1 MIFIHDYSLDVT
13 GGGDPLTELLDEPVI
28 TEYKNERLDLEFTYR
43 ADGKHADKIEYFKIL
58 SCPCHKSEEELFYIH
73 SIDRSM
79 GGIQVLAKHI
89 TYLIDRVPVKGY
101 KGRLTPW
108 NALTTMKKNMVE
120 SSPIGFYTTLP
131 ADIQEFAVG
140 DNETVH
146 TILHDKF
153 FPTYGGISYR
163 RGKEIGITYE
173 RGGTTLYQLA
183 KYKNIQDR
191 SWIGDVDDVV
201 TKVYVRAEL
210 DKEWVLP
217 KISGERVAPHFDKY
231 GENGH
236 FSVYVKDK
244 DTGKYIDEVM
254 GFTIYDENGH
264 RIRSAQTGT
273 VEITKKQTENLAKWK
288 EDLAKKRKTLQGHRE
303 KKQTEWVREQIA
315 KTEKAIGELEI
326 KIRDFTI
333 GESGKRI
340 FKNAR
345 KGKYT
350 LVMTKAPS
358 SYYGNYWTREFT
370 VSDTFSSITFE
381 LEKKT
386 KEGATDKLYLYTDRT
401 SPLANKYPVLMV
413 EHYEV
418 HDERIQ
424 TQEALNKYAEN
435 LFKDDMIDVLFE
447 DFTVEPSDIA
457 DDYMLDIGSTL
468 LLYFEAEDVDRR
480 VECVG
485 YTYDPVKERI
495 TSYTFG
501 KRRVGIA
508 GVISKAI
515 RKYMGELELR
525 LLERAEGMV
534 AHSQWQTRADIES
547 VNRAIDGVA
556 GDIHLAVNSITADV
570 GTFDQIFANR
580 IETETIVADLGEFKQ
595 IVVTD
600 LEAQVARIK
609 FLETNTVRTEE
620 LYANYLSAERIR
632 AEFATL
638 EHLESDYA
646 KISTLNAEVAVF
658 QELYAKT
665 AKIVDLQAVRGRIDE
680 IEAKIV
686 TTENLEAINAKILEL
701 ESSIITADAIESTY
715 ATIESLNAEIARVN
729 NLLADKASITD
740 LTAINANIET
750 LLAWDGRIMTLESA
764 SADVAEL
771 LAGNLTAKN
780 MQAGLI
786 KANSALIEDG
796 AITNA
801 KIDTASVNRI
811 MIDHAN
817 IKTTAILD
825 AFIRNLSAEVIT
837 TGTLKAGVI
846 GAGTITVDKLESN
859 IGEKL
864 GIVSSEEINIAIQNS
879 IQNTGTE
886 NLIKG
891 SEYEHEANEILQY
904 GVGNVF
910 VAGKTYTVS
919 FDLKTS
925 VPQTTL
931 IYSLEGYDIGN
942 HYVEST
948 TEYQRYYFT
957 FDTNTSPNGNNTTFI
972 FNAIPTSGVD
982 IFVRRVQVQEGS
994 IVTGY
999 GKNDSDNKIGGANI
1013 LDSETATSTVEGTN
1027 IGTFTLPKMVEGQE
1041 YVFSFDFESS
1051 VDGTVL
1057 MYSTE
1062 GVNVGQWYAQTGNKK
1077 RYAFSFKADKDSDS
1091 TTLVIN
1097 AIPIQGATWKLSRP
1111 QLQEGTVPTTYQ
1123 LPLDRFVERD
1133 KIISSINLSKE
1144 GITISGEKVT
1154 INGDTHIENA
1164 TIKSAHIDDGAITNA
1179 HIDNAGIDLAKI
1191 EHGELFMMT
1200 VENGFISKG
1209 TAGELVIDGAQIKE
1223 ASITS
1228 AQIVSL
1234 DANLI
1239 NAGTLSVERLEIRG
1253 SEKSIV
1259 YEINNITGK
1268 TQATNVDTI
1277 NGEVLTPRTITAD
1290 RIVANTITS
1299 NEIKANSITANEMLT
1314 GTITAESGILA
1325 DLVVTTA
1332 KIADLAITTAKI
1344 ADANITN
1351 AKIAKLA
1358 VSTANIQ
1365 DLAVTDAK
1373 IANITADKITASW
1386 IESGQIKT
1394 GSLTTSVISADSWK
1408 SLDLSSN
1415 TSINLAITDVVETT
1429 LPEEVQKQIEAN
1441 VGEQLPVNID
1451 NLLTE
1456 KVDKT
1461 GGVYT
1466 VFTDDNLHK
1475 HLTVGEWYTLSFD
1488 LKTQN
1493 NGTVLLYST
1502 TGYDIGNHYANVPNT
1517 GGRFYIHFQP
1527 QAGEGI
1533 TNLVVN
1539 GLSTGGTVDIF
1550 GVTLTKGKNMP
1561 TTYTDYVRQ
1570 NKVLASINL
1579 SDETVRIQGKRI
1591 EITGDTYIQNGVI
1604 DNAHISNAG
1613 IDFAKIKNVQITS
1626 AMISDLTATVT
1637 NITTAQIKS
1646 ATIDWAQIRDV
1657 KITNAMIDDGTI
1669 STAKIANLEV
1679 DIGIIADASI
1689 ENATIEW
1696 AQIRNVRVT
1705 NAQIVDL
1712 DAGKI
1717 KTGIL
1722 KSKVGG
1728 NSINLNTGAFTFT
1741 NTTFKGTGTTGSEI
1755 TIKDGILQTYSD
1767 GNYIKIGNGEI
1778 LIYPTGG
1785 EYDSESST
1793 KLNAKSGIITG
1804 FTGHYLD
1811 FTLPSTNTTGY
1822 SRGYVTR
1829 ADTKGFTSALR
1840 FIERKSQVIT
1850 CVVETVGESGLSPT
1864 QNYPGTMWLN
1874 LSWLNTEG
1882 MVVDMRDI
1890 RAIHVQALN
1899 EDFVA
1904 GYDYSGN
1911 NIQGSSHKV
1920 DAIKIWYRYV
1930 GKLAQDSRKL
1940 AFSITLIL

>member
-1 MIFIHDYSLDVT
+1 MIFIHDYSLDAS
-13 GGGDPLTELLDEPVI
+13 GGGDPLIELLDQPVI

-73 SIDRSM
+73 SIDRNM

-108 NALTTMKKNMVE
+108 NALTTMKQNMVE

-131 ADIQEFAVG
+131 ADLQEFAVG

-163 RGKEIGITYE
+163 RGKDIGITYE

-183 KYKNIQDR
+183 KYKNIENR

-217 KISGERVAPHFDKY
+217 KVTGARVAPHFDKY

-244 DTGKYIDEVM
+244 DTGEYIDEVM
-254 GFTIYDENGH
+254 GFSIYDENGH
-264 RIRSAQTGT
+264 RIRSAETGT
-273 VEITKKQTENLAKWK
+273 VEITNKQTEDLAKWQD
-288 EDLAKKRKTLQGHRE
+288 DLAKKRETLKGHRE
-303 KKQTEWVREQIA
+303 KEQTEWVQEQIV

-326 KIRDFTI
+326 KIRDYTI
-333 GESGKRI
+333 GESGRRI

-358 SYYGNYWTREFT
+358 SYYGDYWTREFT

-386 KEGATDKLYLYTDRT
+386 KEGATDKLYLHTDKT

-413 EHYEV
+413 EHYDV

-424 TQEALNKYAEN
+424 TQEALDVYAEN

-457 DDYMLDIGSTL
+457 DDYLLDIGSTL

-508 GVISKAI
+508 GVINKAI

-525 LLERAEGMV
+525 MLERAEGMV

-580 IETETIVADLGEFKQ
+580 IETETIVADLGEFKK
-595 IVVTD
+595 IVVDD
-600 LEAQVARIK
+600 LEAQKAKIQYLEAHGITTDYLVAHYITADEINAK
-609 FLETNTVRTEE
+609 FTATQE
-620 LYANYLSAERIR
+620 L
-632 AEFATL
+632 FA
-638 EHLESDYA
+638 DYA
-646 KISTLNAEVAVF
+646 TIQSLNA
-658 QELYAKT
+658 
-665 AKIVDLQAVRGRIDE
+665 LQANIDTLTANMITTETINAVYGRIDE
-680 IEAKIV
+680 VEAKIV
-686 TTENLEAINAKILEL
+686 TTENLEAINAKILE
-701 ESSIITADAIESTY
+701 IESKMITTDVIEATY
-715 ATIESLNAEIARVN
+715 AMIDSLNAEIARVD
-729 NLLADKASITD
+729 NLLSDKASVTD

-771 LAGNLTAKN
+771 LAGNLTVEN

-786 KANSALIEDG
+786 KAGSALIEDG

-801 KIDTASVNRI
+801 MIDTASVNRI
-811 MIDHAN
+811 MIDEAN

-864 GIVSSEEINIAIQNS
+864 GIVSSEEINIAIQES
-879 IQNTGTE
+879 IQSTVTDNIVEDGEDEIT
-886 NLIKG
+886 
-891 SEYEHEANEILQY
+891 SNEILEY
-904 GVGNVF
+904 GLGEVF
-910 VAGKTYTVS
+910 EEGKTYTVS

-925 VPQTTL
+925 EPQTTL
-931 IYSLEGYDIGN
+931 IYSLQGYDIGN

-948 TEYQRYYFT
+948 TEYKRYYFT
-957 FDTNTSPNGNNTTFI
+957 FDTNTLIDENNTMFV

-982 IFVRRVQVQEGS
+982 IFVRKVR
-994 IVTGY
+994 I
-999 GKNDSDNKIGGANI
+999 
-1013 LDSETATSTVEGTN
+1013 
-1027 IGTFTLPKMVEGQE
+1027 
-1041 YVFSFDFESS
+1041 
-1051 VDGTVL
+1051 
-1057 MYSTE
+1057 
-1062 GVNVGQWYAQTGNKK
+1062 
-1077 RYAFSFKADKDSDS
+1077 
-1091 TTLVIN
+1091 
-1097 AIPIQGATWKLSRP
+1097 
-1111 QLQEGTVPTTYQ
+1111 QEGTSPF
-1123 LPLDRFVERD
+1123 LFVERE

-1144 GITISGEKVT
+1144 GVTISGDKIT

-1164 TIKSAHIDDGAITNA
+1164 TIKSAHIDNGAITNA

-1191 EHGELFMMT
+1191 EHGDLFMMT

-1253 SEKSIV
+1253 SDKSIV
-1259 YEINNITGK
+1259 YAINNITGK

-1290 RIVANTITS
+1290 RIVANSITS
-1299 NEIKANSITANEMLT
+1299 NEIKANSITSNEMLT

-1325 DLVVTTA
+1325 NLAVTTA
-1332 KIADLAITTAKI
+1332 KIADLAITTTKI

-1358 VSTANIQ
+1358 VGTANIQ

-1373 IANITADKITASW
+1373 IANITADKITANW
-1386 IESGQIKT
+1386 IEGGQIKA

-1415 TSINLAITDVVETT
+1415 TSINLAITDIVETT
-1429 LPEEVQKQIEAN
+1429 LPEEVQKQIEEN

-1456 KVDKT
+1456 TIDKT
-1461 GGVYT
+1461 GDIYT
-1466 VFTDDNLHK
+1466 VFTGDNFHK

-1488 LKTQN
+1488 LKAQN

-1517 GGRFYIHFQP
+1517 GGRYYIHFQP
-1527 QAGEGI
+1527 QEGEGM

-1561 TTYTDYVRQ
+1561 TTYTDFVRQ

-1604 DNAHISNAG
+1604 NNAHIGSAG

-1669 STAKIANLEV
+1669 ITAKISNFNLDV
-1679 DIGIIADASI
+1679 GTIASVAIESASI
-1689 ENATIEW
+1689 DW
-1696 AQIRNVRVT
+1696 AQIKNVSVT
-1705 NAQIVDL
+1705 NAQI
-1712 DAGKI
+1712 ANATIESAKI
-1717 KTGIL
+1717 KSVSADKITTGVL
-1722 KSKVGG
+1722 RDRVVDPRFQLTLSTGELLAK
-1728 NSINLNTGAFTFT
+1728 NLNLR
-1741 NTTFKGTGTTGSEI
+1741 SEI
-1755 TIKDGILQTYSD
+1755 SSNNYIEIKDGELRSVNATNGREVRITSGHVAIDGGIGNRTLYINNRTMIPRFINNDHAFKIPAGTNPQWATINGSSVQNSD
-1767 GNYIKIGNGEI
+1767 GSTRIQLLNTDNASTNLGVYNGI
-1778 LIYPTGG
+1778 WKDG
-1785 EYDSESST
+1785 ESST
-1793 KLNAKSGIITG
+1793 INGGATKSKTFWVDIPNPAGIGIVSFNATSLFRASRLNVGLYG
-1804 FTGHYLD
+1804 VYY
-1811 FTLPSTNTTGY
+1811 TTGY
-1822 SRGYVTR
+1822 LTR
-1829 ADTKGFTSALR
+1829 
-1840 FIERKSQVIT
+1840 I
-1850 CVVETVGESGLSPT
+1850 
-1864 QNYPGTMWLN
+1864 
-1874 LSWLNTEG
+1874 
-1882 MVVDMRDI
+1882 
-1890 RAIHVQALN
+1890 
-1899 EDFVA
+1899 
-1904 GYDYSGN
+1904 
-1911 NIQGSSHKV
+1911 
-1920 DAIKIWYRYV
+1920 
-1930 GKLAQDSRKL
+1930 
-1940 AFSITLIL
+1940 AFTLIYTNPTSSAVTSMLETSVQIVYDTY